1 MEPGVQDYRGDWELS
16 RARIPTMK
24 KTLFALST
32 LSAWVGIVA
41 AQPVN
46 SSGQASASGNTSVS
60 NVQSDTNA
68 NASSRTTVP
77 APSRAG
83 EPNEAKEPKPSGR
96 STDPKN
102 RSAASGGLAA
112 GTTVNAVLAKSLD
125 SGRSKPGDPVVATA
139 AQDVKADGKVVIRR
153 GSRLIGHVTEAKP
166 SGKGEANA
174 SLGIVFDHAVLKD
187 GQQLPMNSVVQALA
201 AARTQSASSDDSL
214 GAVESGGIARSGSG
228 SGGGPLGGVTSTA
241 RTTTGTVAN
250 VGGSATGAVHSTLGS
265 TANVGGGL
273 DGALS
278 STSSGVIGLK
288 DLSLAGD
295 AANSTEGSLITSPAK
310 SVHLDSGTQMVLRVV
325 DR

>member
-1 MEPGVQDYRGDWELS
+1 
-16 RARIPTMK
+16 MK

-32 LSAWVGIVA
+32 LSAWVAIVA

-60 NVQSDTNA
+60 AGRSGANVQSDTNA
-68 NASSRTTVP
+68 NASSRTTVS

-83 EPNEAKEPKPSGR
+83 EPNEAKEPKPS
-96 STDPKN
+96 
-102 RSAASGGLAA
+102 AGGLAA
-112 GTTVNAVLAKSLD
+112 GTTVNAVLAKPLD
-125 SGRSKPGDPVVATA
+125 SGRAKPGDPVVATA

-166 SGKGEANA
+166 RGKGEANA

-214 GAVESGGIARSGSG
+214 GAVESGGIARSGTG

-241 RTTTGTVAN
+241 RTTTGTDAN
-250 VGGSATGAVHSTLGS
+250 VGGGATGAVHSTLGS
-265 TANVGGGL
+265 TGNVGGGL

-288 DLSLAGD
+288 GLSLAGD

-310 SVHLDSGTQMVLRVV
+310 SVHLDTGTQMVLRVV

>member
-1 MEPGVQDYRGDWELS
+1 
-16 RARIPTMK
+16 MK
-24 KTLFALST
+24 KTPFALST
-32 LSAWVGIVA
+32 LSAWAAIVA

-60 NVQSDTNA
+60 AGRSGANVQSDTNA
-68 NASSRTTVP
+68 NTS
-77 APSRAG
+77 SRAG
-83 EPNEAKEPKPSGR
+83 DPKEAKKPKPSGH

-102 RSAASGGLAA
+102 RSAAAGGLAA

-125 SGRSKPGDPVVATA
+125 SGRSKPGDLVVATA

-153 GSRLIGHVTEAKP
+153 GSHLIGHVTEAKP
-166 SGKGEANA
+166 RGKGETNA
-174 SLGIVFDHAVLKD
+174 SLGIVLDHAVLKD

-201 AARTQSASSDDSL
+201 AARTQSSSSDDSL
-214 GAVESGGIARSGSG
+214 GAVKSGGISRSGSA
-228 SGGGPLGGVTSTA
+228 SGGGPLGGVTSAA
-241 RTTTGTVAN
+241 RTTTSTVGN

-278 STSSGVIGLK
+278 STSSRVIGLK
-288 DLSLAGD
+288 NLSLAGD
-295 AANSTEGSLITSPAK
+295 AANSTEGSLIISPGK

>member
-1 MEPGVQDYRGDWELS
+1 
-16 RARIPTMK
+16 MK
-24 KTLFALST
+24 TKLFALST
-32 LSAWVGIVA
+32 LSAWVAIVA

-60 NVQSDTNA
+60 AGRSGANVQSDTNA
-68 NASSRTTVP
+68 NTSSRTTVP

-83 EPNEAKEPKPSGR
+83 DPKEAKEPKPSDH

-102 RSAASGGLAA
+102 RSAAAGGLAA

-153 GSRLIGHVTEAKP
+153 GSHLIGHVTEAKP
-166 SGKGEANA
+166 RGKGEANA

-201 AARTQSASSDDSL
+201 AARTQSASSDDNL
-214 GAVESGGIARSGSG
+214 GAVESGGIARSASG
-228 SGGGPLGGVTSTA
+228 SGGGPLGGVTSAA

-288 DLSLAGD
+288 GLSLAGD